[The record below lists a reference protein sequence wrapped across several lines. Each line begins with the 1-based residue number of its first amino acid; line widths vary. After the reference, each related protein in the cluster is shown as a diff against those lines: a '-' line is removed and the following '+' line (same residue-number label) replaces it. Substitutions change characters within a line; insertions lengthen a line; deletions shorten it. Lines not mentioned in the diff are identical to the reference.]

1 MQASPMLNLN
11 FEMNEEDLNEKLANM
26 SVMVDSVDDS
36 QTEIDQNQ
44 SVMDQSVFGD
54 YARPP
59 VDKDNINK

>member
-36 QTEIDQNQ
+36 QTEID
-44 SVMDQSVFGD
+44 
-54 YARPP
+54 
-59 VDKDNINK
+59 

>member
-36 QTEIDQNQ
+36 QMEID
-44 SVMDQSVFGD
+44 
-54 YARPP
+54 
-59 VDKDNINK
+59 

>member
-26 SVMVDSVDDS
+26 SVMVDLVDDS